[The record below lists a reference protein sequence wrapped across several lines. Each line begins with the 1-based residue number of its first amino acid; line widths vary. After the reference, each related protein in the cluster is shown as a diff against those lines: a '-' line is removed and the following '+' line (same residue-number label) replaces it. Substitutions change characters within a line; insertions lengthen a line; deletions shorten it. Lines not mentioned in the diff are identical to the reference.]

1 MRVTLWPLCE
11 CGLWDGSPSR
21 NPFVRP
27 TAVETALKMLK
38 KVELATEGRTS
49 STLVMKANVVFGIS
63 DNDGEHKEGKSAK
76 MWTGGIFD
84 GSTWR
89 TGFAPTVVPE
99 TPRCRRRV
107 LRYLSNSMEA

>member
-1 MRVTLWPLCE
+1 
-11 CGLWDGSPSR
+11 
-21 NPFVRP
+21 VRP
-27 TAVETALKMLK
+27 TVVETALKMLK

-49 STLVMKANVVFGIS
+49 SASKTLVMKTNVVFGIS

-76 MWTGGIFD
+76 MWTGGIVD

-89 TGFAPTVVPE
+89 TGFAPAVVPE

-107 LRYLSNSMEA
+107 LRYLSNSME